1 MNLKNKKTALGD
13 DSALYN
19 HREDASEKEK
29 WENMTNKERLRY
41 FADYYLGKIVITIIV
56 LAVLGSIAY
65 TMLRPRPD
73 IMLSVAVVEDGINQ
87 PLYDDLKIKLEEAMG
102 LDTEK
107 QETVFDTGYFFSNGD
122 YQSWQK
128 FSMLNLVGDLDV
140 TLMPKSVFEEYAP
153 GNYFSTVSQ
162 YLSGDLSAA
171 LEPYL
176 LEITLENDDGTEIPD
191 SKEVYGIDLSSAW
204 IYRKVQREESMVL
217 VINAAPKHAE
227 NIDEF
232 LSLLFFPDDAK

>member
-1 MNLKNKKTALGD
+1 MNLKNKKTTLND
-13 DSALYN
+13 DAALYS
-19 HREDASEKEK
+19 HREDVSEKEK
-29 WENMTNKERLRY
+29 WASMTTKERLRY
-41 FADYYLGKIVITIIV
+41 FADYYLGKIVVTIIV
-56 LAVLGSIAY
+56 LAVIGSIAY

-107 QETVFDTGYFFSNGD
+107 QETVFDTGYNFSNGD

-140 TLMPKSVFEEYAP
+140 TLMPKSLFEEYAP
-153 GNYFSTVSQ
+153 GNYFSTVFP

-171 LEPYL
+171 LEPYY

-191 SKEVYGIDLSSAW
+191 SKAVYGIDLSSAW
-204 IYRKVQREESMVL
+204 IYQNVQREETMVL

-227 NIDEF
+227 NIADF
-232 LSLLFFPDDAK
+232 LSFLFFPDDAK